1 MRTKVLASSAIIL
14 GAAVGLGAS
23 ADADPSVFKVLSC
36 SCPERAPADSA
47 VVVVVVVVVV
57 VEDAITRGIRQGLAD
72 VPAAP

>member
-47 VVVVVVVVVV
+47 VVV
-57 VEDAITRGIRQGLAD
+57 EDAITRGIRQGLAD

>member
-47 VVVVVVVVVV
+47 VVVVV
-57 VEDAITRGIRQGLAD
+57 EDAITRGIRQGLAD